1 MEFCLFV
8 ELVKNVFLVDFYK
21 IVIDNLERL
30 LIVNIIIKMCLEV
43 FNESEYFWDLIDLR
57 FFSIEMVFK
66 IERFRRDWREW
77 VVIKIY

>member
-1 MEFCLFV
+1 
-8 ELVKNVFLVDFYK
+8 
-21 IVIDNLERL
+21 
-30 LIVNIIIKMCLEV
+30 MCLEV

>member
-30 LIVNIIIKMCLEV
+30 LIVNILLKMCLEV

-57 FFSIEMVFK
+57 FFSIE
-66 IERFRRDWREW
+66 RDWREW